1 MRIECFEKI
10 DHVDGQPWTDTISLN
25 FYDRSR
31 SRGKAATAKGV
42 ELAWFLGR
50 GESLHHGN
58 ALKDAEG
65 CFYLVQAEPEPVS
78 VVTADSVQLLM
89 RVAYHLGNRH
99 LSLQLLPDRLMFQPD
114 HVLDGMVTG
123 LGAQVTHD
131 VVAFQPEHGAY
142 HEHGH
147 E

>member
-1 MRIECFEKI
+1 
-10 DHVDGQPWTDTISLN
+10 
-25 FYDRSR
+25 
-31 SRGKAATAKGV
+31 
-42 ELAWFLGR
+42 
-50 GESLHHGN
+50 
-58 ALKDAEG
+58 
-65 CFYLVQAEPEPVS
+65 VS

-114 HVLDGMVTG
+114 HVLDDMVTG

>member
-1 MRIECFEKI
+1 MRIECFEKF
-10 DHVDGQPWTDTISLN
+10 DHVDGQRWTDTISLN
-25 FYDRSR
+25 FADRSR
-31 SRGKAATAKGV
+31 SRGKAATGKGG

-50 GESLHHGN
+50 GESLQHGN
-58 ALKDAEG
+58 ALKDAQG
-65 CFYLVQAEPEPVS
+65 CFYLVQAKPEPVS

-114 HVLDGMVTG
+114 HVLDDMVTG

-147 E
+147 D